1 MSLLEFLSS
10 LPIKVEVVLGVL
22 GFLLGVLSFLFGV
35 WTYRRQQRR
44 LIEVQKQQTYQRLEL
59 ASNDHFRFTAS
70 KAETLVNFQDPVK
83 EPSYNPSA
91 KDMMIA
97 DNHIYQTLN
106 LFEMAARLR
115 QANFFD
121 DEVFGSWVIW
131 YYETL
136 SSWYFRIKWKKD
148 FRHNYTNEM
157 WLVFNEPV
165 ENFERQPDDTV
176 RKEQFFAHVAKKLKC
191 PQVREWLTRRDPIGG

>member
-22 GFLLGVLSFLFGV
+22 SFLFGV
-35 WTYRRQQRR
+35 GTYIRQQRR
-44 LIEVQKQQTYQRLEL
+44 LIAVQKQQTYQRLEL
-59 ASNDHFRFTAS
+59 ASNDLFRFTATN
-70 KAETLVNFQDPVK
+70 AETLVKFQDPVK
-83 EPSYNPSA
+83 DPSYNPSA

-136 SSWYFRIKWKKD
+136 SSWYFRIKWND

-157 WLVFNEPV
+157 RLVFSEPV
-165 ENFERQPDDTV
+165 ENFERQADDTV

-191 PQVREWLTRRDPIGG
+191 PQVREWLKA

>member
-1 MSLLEFLSS
+1 MMQWLEYFSS
-10 LPIKVEVVLGVL
+10 LPVRVEAILA
-22 GFLLGVLSFLFGV
+22 VLSFLFGL
-35 WTYRRQQRR
+35 WTYRRQQHR

-59 ASNDHFRFTAS
+59 ASNDLFRFTAS
-70 KAETLVNFQDPVK
+70 NAEPLVHFQGTEK
-83 EPSYNPSA
+83 NPSYDPGA

-115 QANFFD
+115 QANHFD

-136 SSWYFRIKWKKD
+136 TSWYFRLKWNEI
-148 FRHNYTNEM
+148 RHNYTKEM
-157 WLVFNEPV
+157 RLVFDKPV
-165 ENFERQPDDTV
+165 AAFASYADDTV
-176 RKEQFFAHVAKKLKC
+176 GKQQFFEHVADRLGC
-191 PQVREWLTRRDPIGG
+191 RQVRGWLKS